1 MSHSAIL
8 QAMNQ
13 SQASQRKRFWIVSG
27 TGTGNTALTAF
38 DAAVLNAG
46 IGNFNLV
53 KVSSIVPPNCRRE
66 KAPPET
72 FLNPGSI
79 VHCAFAHGTANHGDE
94 PVSAAVGVA
103 LPERPDDIGV
113 IMEIAISSDE
123 DQARRIVRSMCHE
136 SMEMRSL
143 GVKEILLASAQAR
156 PPEDEG
162 RFSVAVAAVL
172 IQ

>member
-1 MSHSAIL
+1 
-8 QAMNQ
+8 MNQ
-13 SQASQRKRFWIVSG
+13 SQPSKPKRFWMVSG
-27 TGTGNTALTAF
+27 AGTGDTALTAF

-66 KAPPET
+66 EAPPEA

-79 VHCAFAHGTANHGDE
+79 VHCAFAHGTVKHGDQ

-103 LPERPDDIGV
+103 LPERPDEIGV
-113 IMEIAISSDE
+113 VMEIAIPSDE
-123 DQARRIVRSMCHE
+123 DEARTIVRSMCQE
-136 SMEMRSL
+136 SMGMRSL
-143 GVKEILLASAQAR
+143 AVKEILLASAQAR
-156 PPEDEG
+156 SPEDKDC
-162 RFSVAVAAVL
+162 FSVAVAAVL

>member
-1 MSHSAIL
+1 MSDSAIS

-13 SQASQRKRFWIVSG
+13 GQPSQLKRFWIVSG
-27 TGTGNTALTAF
+27 TGIGNTTLTAF

-66 KAPPET
+66 KAPPEE

-79 VHCAFAHGTANHGDE
+79 VPCAFAHGVAKHGDQ
-94 PVSAAVGVA
+94 PISAAIGVA

-113 IMEIAISSDE
+113 IMEIAIPSDE
-123 DQARRIVRSMCHE
+123 DEARRIVRSMCQE
-136 SMEMRSL
+136 SMEMRSS
-143 GVKEILLASAQAR
+143 GVKEILLASAQAH
-156 PPEDEG
+156 PSEDKDC
-162 RFSVAVAAVL
+162 FSVAVAAVL

>member
-1 MSHSAIL
+1 
-8 QAMNQ
+8 MNQ
-13 SQASQRKRFWIVSG
+13 SQPTQPKRFWIVSG
-27 TGTGNTALTAF
+27 TGVGNTALTAF

-53 KVSSIVPPNCRRE
+53 KISSIVPPHCIRE
-66 KAPPET
+66 EAPPET
-72 FLNPGSI
+72 FLKAGST
-79 VHCAFAHGTANHGDE
+79 VHCAFAHGTAKHGDQ

-113 IMEIAISSDE
+113 IMEIAIPSDE
-123 DQARRIVRSMCHE
+123 DEARRMVRSMCQE

-143 GVKEILLASAQAR
+143 AVKKILLASAQAR
-156 PPEDEG
+156 PIEEED

>member
-1 MSHSAIL
+1 MI
-8 QAMNQ
+8 QGQ
-13 SQASQRKRFWIVSG
+13 ETKRFWIVSG
-27 TGTGNTALTAF
+27 TGTGNTSLTAF

-66 KAPPET
+66 EAPPET
-72 FLNPGSI
+72 FLNPGS
-79 VHCAFAHGTANHGDE
+79 VVPCAFAHGVVQHGDQ
-94 PVSAAVGVA
+94 PISAAIGVA

-123 DQARRIVRSMCHE
+123 DEARRIVRNMCQE

-143 GVKEILLASAQAR
+143 AVKEILLASAQAR
-156 PPEDEG
+156 LPEDKEC
-162 RFSVAVAAVL
+162 FSAAVAAVL
-172 IQ
+172 LS

>member
-1 MSHSAIL
+1 
-8 QAMNQ
+8 MNQ
-13 SQASQRKRFWIVSG
+13 SQPSEKKRFWIVSG

-53 KVSSIVPPNCRRE
+53 KVSSIVPPGCVLE
-66 KAPPET
+66 KESPEA

-79 VHCAFAHGTANHGDE
+79 VHCAFAHGVAKRGDE

-103 LPERPDDIGV
+103 LPERPDAIGV
-113 IMEIAISSDE
+113 IMEIAVPSDE
-123 DQARRIVRSMCHE
+123 DEARKIVRGMCQE

-156 PPEDEG
+156 PPEDEDC
-162 RFSVAVAAVL
+162 FSVAVAAVL